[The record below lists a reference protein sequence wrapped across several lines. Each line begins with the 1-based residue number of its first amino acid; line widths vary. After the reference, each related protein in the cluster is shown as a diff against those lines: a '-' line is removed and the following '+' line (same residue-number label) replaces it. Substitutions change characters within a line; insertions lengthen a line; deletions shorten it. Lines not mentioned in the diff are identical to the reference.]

1 MGLVGV
7 LWACVALVVCWWLVV
22 CEGVSIIKGWENSKA
37 NPPKKRKKNLTR
49 ELKKPI
55 LALRG
60 SEKFYEKGKKNFF
73 INFS

>member
-7 LWACVALVVCWWLVV
+7 LWACVVFGCVR
-22 CEGVSIIKGWENSKA
+22 GVSIITMVEKGKA

-60 SEKFYEKGKKNFF
+60 S
-73 INFS
+73 